1 MKERKIVR
9 SDFNEYDVII
19 DYSYCKLTD
28 FYCVLA
34 DKKVGYMSGVYGW
47 NCDIFRLNV
56 NGLTIYLS
64 EGYRPISK
72 NKNKYMKE
80 EILRKQIKDCLI
92 NLKELAKES

>member
-1 MKERKIVR
+1 MKDRRIVR
-9 SDFNEYDVII
+9 NDFYNNEIII
-19 DYSYCKLTD
+19 DYSYCKLQD
-28 FYCVLA
+28 YYCVLA

-72 NKNKYMKE
+72 NKNKVIPEKEIRELIYKFLKEKRE
-80 EILRKQIKDCLI
+80 EIK
-92 NLKELAKES
+92 